1 MSKVWPHDQIRE
13 LLTLAEL
20 NGSARAELGSAE
32 EAEKFRFALYYFRR
46 QHQIGQGLSITI
58 EDSFVIVEKREMR
71 EVTIVRENID
81 VSN

>member
-13 LLTLAEL
+13 LLALAEL
-20 NGSARAELGSAE
+20 NGSARAELASPK

-46 QHQIGQGLSITI
+46 QQDIGQNLVITI

-71 EVTIVRENID
+71 EVTIVQQEQNL
-81 VSN
+81 